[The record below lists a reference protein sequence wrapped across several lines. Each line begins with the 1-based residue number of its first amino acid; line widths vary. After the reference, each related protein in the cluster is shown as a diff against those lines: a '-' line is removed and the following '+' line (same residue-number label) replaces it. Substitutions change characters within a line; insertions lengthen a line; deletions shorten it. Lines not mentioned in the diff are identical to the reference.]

1 MTFQQK
7 EVSQTDIPLDKEDKE
22 ELEKYGL
29 DLGLEG
35 LTKVEETVTVEIE
48 VLKLEA
54 KQVQNNFCIKIG
66 YNGSSK
72 LFMNAQHEIQEKI
85 SAMSTL

>member
-7 EVSQTDIPLDKEDKE
+7 EVGQAYIPLEKEDEE
-22 ELEKYGL
+22 ELSKYGL
-29 DLGLEG
+29 DLGLDS
-35 LTKVEETVTVEIE
+35 KPIVEETVTVDIE

-72 LFMNAQHEIQEKI
+72 LFMNA
-85 SAMSTL
+85 